1 MKADVDKRD
10 LFDLQHNYGLLEN
23 KNRTLMTEVMQLRRM
38 NDQKDSQVEILNR
51 KLAGAD
57 KAVAMVKL

>member
-1 MKADVDKRD
+1 MDKRD
-10 LFDLQHNYGLLEN
+10 LFDLQHNYALLEN

>member
-1 MKADVDKRD
+1 
-10 LFDLQHNYGLLEN
+10 
-23 KNRTLMTEVMQLRRM
+23 MTEVMQLRRM